1 MLVSLKNNL
10 NLFLFRN
17 QNNFLY
23 NSFNIVYSFFKCK
36 KKNLNIFLDNFIN
49 LGYSKSKKISLLE
62 IQDIKNHIN
71 NCKKKIRENL
81 IEYDIDQT
89 LELKLKN
96 IFLNNFS
103 KEIKDFENY
112 FNSKIFVTH
121 AKIFTN
127 LGYSEN
133 KKKKI
138 QFFSE
143 NYHTDNYIFT
153 YFKLFINL
161 ENINLDMGPLH
172 FIPKTKIKQFF

>member
-71 NCKKKIRENL
+71 NCKKIIRENL

-96 IFLNNFS
+96 IF
-103 KEIKDFENY
+103 K
-112 FNSKIFVTH
+112 
-121 AKIFTN
+121 
-127 LGYSEN
+127 
-133 KKKKI
+133 
-138 QFFSE
+138 
-143 NYHTDNYIFT
+143 
-153 YFKLFINL
+153 
-161 ENINLDMGPLH
+161 
-172 FIPKTKIKQFF
+172 